1 MFLLSALRDSYANQI
16 ITMARLLIVCCE
28 TDLSNW
34 VSAILRSRGHEVAE
48 AQKARDALM
57 LIRALPFDALL
68 IDIAAPEGER
78 FDFLRELQR
87 EGNRSKIIAVS
98 PGGAA
103 ISSQLAL
110 LISRALGADAILY
123 RPFSSDEL
131 LDAVQAVLGA

>member
-1 MFLLSALRDSYANQI
+1 
-16 ITMARLLIVCCE
+16 MARLLIVCYE

-34 VSAILRSRGHEVAE
+34 ASVILRSRGHEVAE
-48 AQKARDALM
+48 AQKARDAMMLM
-57 LIRALPFDALL
+57 RAIPFDALL
-68 IDIAAPEGER
+68 IDIAAPEDER